1 MTNGTKKLYIKLKN
15 NFNHLSDVFYY
26 LENNKS
32 LEVSS
37 INYVEGYIKSFRYY
51 GGDRSVIEKEFVRKN
66 TDLIKRSEERIR
78 DIDQLT
84 EYLNTLNFNYEIERL
99 DELTIDRIYNFL
111 RLDND

>member
-51 GGDRSVIEKEFVRKN
+51 GTETEKEFVRKN
-66 TDLIKRSEERIR
+66 TDLIKRSKERIR
-78 DIDQLT
+78 DTDQLT
-84 EYLNTLNFNYEIERL
+84 EYLNTLNFNYTVERLEDLTIER
-99 DELTIDRIYNFL
+99 IYKFFKE
-111 RLDND
+111 NDD